1 MLAEDDVQRDH
12 WVEAILDQPPTFTD
26 DTLLAWY
33 ERRVPWVDP
42 LWVRGRITADTVND
56 RGRQHLPH
64 PLDLLFRRADGRL
77 ERYVASKHGSW
88 SALGEPTLI
97 PMTGAALDRLRDEEN
112 AERVWF
118 TRRAG

>member
-12 WVEAILDQPPTFTD
+12 WLEALLDQPTTFTD
-26 DTLLAWY
+26 DMLLAWY
-33 ERRVPWVDP
+33 GRRLPWVDP
-42 LWVRGRITADTVND
+42 LWVQGRITADTVND

-64 PLDLLFRRADGRL
+64 PRDLLFRLADGRL
-77 ERYVASKHGSW
+77 ERYAPSKHGSW
-88 SALGEPTLI
+88 SALGTPVLI
-97 PMTGAALDRLRDEEN
+97 PMTDSGLDRLRDEQN